1 MWAWKP
7 GYEEHIVSFCRKGE
21 VEGDEPFYLEGQG
34 ISLHGWRIYVFL
46 ERLARQILPLAG
58 EAAPQSGAVTCH
70 PLPSWLSL
78 QGCVGKSKAH
88 VTEKQLQ
95 KGMRREKSLS
105 SHQLVCLLLL
115 FLSQTTGCLELIYGQ
130 PNPLQLS
137 HSSGKLSFCCVVWCV
152 FGLLRLL
159 VR

>member
-1 MWAWKP
+1 MSLKTWLWRAHSFILQKGGSGRRWA
-7 GYEEHIVSFCRKGE
+7 I
-21 VEGDEPFYLEGQG
+21 PFRRTRNLLAWLDNICIFRETRQANPA
-34 ISLHGWRIYVFL
+34 SGWRGSTS
-46 ERLARQILPLAG
+46 EWG
-58 EAAPQSGAVTCH
+58 TCH

-88 VTEKQLQ
+88 VKEKQLQ

-105 SHQLVCLLLL
+105 SNQLVCLLLP
-115 FLSQTTGCLELIYGQ
+115 FLSQTTGCLELIYGR

-137 HSSGKLSFCCVVWCV
+137 HSFGKLSFCCVVWCV